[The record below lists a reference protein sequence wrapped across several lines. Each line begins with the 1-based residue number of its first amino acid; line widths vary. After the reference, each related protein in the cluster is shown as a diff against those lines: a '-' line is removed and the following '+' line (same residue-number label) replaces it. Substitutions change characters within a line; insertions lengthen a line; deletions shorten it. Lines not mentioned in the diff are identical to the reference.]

1 MEPGEQEA
9 LNLQVKVSKLLGV
22 GFVFSLWWIA
32 GIGSLMAFV
41 LGFYARRLIIRS
53 NGRIVGIGMAWWCI
67 ILGSIGMIAGPIVLL
82 RA

>member
-22 GFVFSLWWIA
+22 GFVFSLVWIA